1 MTRPRLTFVLSSLA
15 MGGAEAQLATVLEAD
30 RDAWRGYDL
39 TVLTLTP
46 ERHPIVAE
54 RFARLGVAVAL
65 IDRTSRSFPSFL
77 AALVRELRR
86 QQPHLVH
93 AFLAGT
99 PSTWG
104 RAAAIL
110 AGVPAVMLSDL
121 SLDPPVSRVQTL
133 LDPWLHRRTH
143 AFLPNAQAIAER
155 LIAAGAAR
163 ERVHVVRNG
172 VDLERF
178 DPDHAVSL
186 RPAWGVPAGEVV
198 VGFLGMLR
206 PEKRADLF
214 VDALLAIPPDARPAA
229 AVIAG
234 DGPQAATLRERI
246 AQDAWARDHVR
257 MLGVVGDVP
266 GFLAGIDVL
275 VLPSDTE
282 GLPNAVLE
290 AMAMGVPVVATAV
303 SDVPFL
309 VGSAGEVVPPRDATA
324 LAAAVRRL
332 VAASSEERARLG
344 AIGRDRAQREFG
356 IAAAAR
362 AFWTAH
368 RALLEPAA

>member
-1 MTRPRLTFVLSSLA
+1 M
-15 MGGAEAQLATVLEAD
+15 
-30 RDAWRGYDL
+30 
-39 TVLTLTP
+39 
-46 ERHPIVAE
+46 
-54 RFARLGVAVAL
+54 
-65 IDRTSRSFPSFL
+65 
-77 AALVRELRR
+77 
-86 QQPHLVH
+86 
-93 AFLAGT
+93 
-99 PSTWG
+99 
-104 RAAAIL
+104 
-110 AGVPAVMLSDL
+110 
-121 SLDPPVSRVQTL
+121 
-133 LDPWLHRRTH
+133 
-143 AFLPNAQAIAER
+143 
-155 LIAAGAAR
+155 
-163 ERVHVVRNG
+163 
-172 VDLERF
+172 
-178 DPDHAVSL
+178 
-186 RPAWGVPAGEVV
+186 
-198 VGFLGMLR
+198 
-206 PEKRADLF
+206 
-214 VDALLAIPPDARPAA
+214 
-229 AVIAG
+229 IAG